1 MDTATYHPQ
10 NLLIT
15 GGCGFI
21 GSNFIRMLLQNFQDS
36 LPEIRICNLDKLTY
50 AGNPENLIEIES
62 NPRYHFIQG
71 DITDS
76 TLVEQVL
83 KEQQIDTVINFAAES
98 HVDRS
103 ILDSTPFVQTN
114 INGTQILLDA
124 ARRGNVKRF
133 LQISTDEVYGSLGDE
148 GFFTEETPL
157 APNSPYSASKAAA
170 DLLVRSYCHTFDFPA
185 IITRCSNNYGPYQ
198 FPEKLLPLFIANA
211 QENRSLPV
219 YGDGKNIRDWI
230 HVSDHCRGI
239 LAALQLG
246 RAGEIYNF
254 GGRCE
259 LQNIRLTELLLE
271 ILEKPKSLI
280 KYVKDRPGHDLRY
293 AIDCSKAER
302 ELGWEPEVDFEYG
315 LRETVAWYLSNKEWI
330 DRVCSGEYREY
341 YNRQYR
347 QDS

>member
-1 MDTATYHPQ
+1 MDTATYYPR
-10 NLLIT
+10 NLLVT

-21 GSNFIRMLLQNFQDS
+21 GSNFIRLLLENHLEL
-36 LPEIRICNLDKLTY
+36 LPELHIFNLDKLTY
-50 AGNPENLIEIES
+50 AGNPENLAEVES
-62 NPRYHFIQG
+62 HPRYHFIQG

-76 TLVEQVL
+76 TVVEQIFQ
-83 KEQQIDTVINFAAES
+83 ERQIDTVINFAAES

-114 INGTQILLDA
+114 INGTQVLLDA
-124 ARRGNVKRF
+124 SRRENVERF
-133 LQISTDEVYGSLGDE
+133 LQVSTDEVYGSLGDE

-170 DLLVRSYCHTFDFPA
+170 DLLVRSYCHTFEFPA

-211 QENRSLPV
+211 QENESLPV
-219 YGDGKNIRDWI
+219 YGDGKNVRDWI

-239 LAALQLG
+239 LAALQSG
-246 RAGEIYNF
+246 KTGEIYNF
-254 GGRCE
+254 GGCCE
-259 LQNIRLTELLLE
+259 MQNIRLTELLLE

-280 KYVKDRPGHDLRY
+280 KYVKDRPGHDRRY

-302 ELGWEPEVDFEYG
+302 DLDWKPEVDFEFG
-315 LRETVAWYLSNKEWI
+315 LRETVAWYLSNKKWI
-330 DRVCSGEYREY
+330 DRIRSGEYREY
-341 YNRQYR
+341 YQQQYR